1 MMHNQ
6 QRSLNR
12 VSLVI
17 LMLLL
22 AAAAVWGCGQKKP
35 ENELEEI
42 WKDGVMKVGFSTDY
56 PLENTPGTGAQIT
69 GFEMD
74 MFEEIA
80 KRMGVRIEFIEMP
93 ADSLIPAVNNSE
105 VDVAVGTFQNV
116 QQVDH
121 TVDFADPYFKASLLP
136 GELPNNPDKGQ
147 DWSVQIYAILPGG
160 AKEMRLKLNEVMGGM
175 IEEGFIDRLAEKHN
189 LAIRTEYLN

>member
-1 MMHNQ
+1 
-6 QRSLNR
+6 
-12 VSLVI
+12 
-17 LMLLL
+17 
-22 AAAAVWGCGQKKP
+22 
-35 ENELEEI
+35 
-42 WKDGVMKVGFSTDY
+42 
-56 PLENTPGTGAQIT
+56 
-69 GFEMD
+69 
-74 MFEEIA
+74 
-80 KRMGVRIEFIEMP
+80 MP

-105 VDVAVGTFQNV
+105 VDVAAGTFQNV